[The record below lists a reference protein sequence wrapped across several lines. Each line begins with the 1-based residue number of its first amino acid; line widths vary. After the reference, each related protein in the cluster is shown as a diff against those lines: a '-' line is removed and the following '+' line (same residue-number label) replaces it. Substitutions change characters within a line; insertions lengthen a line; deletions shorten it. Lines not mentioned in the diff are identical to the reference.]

1 MNNLVGAQM
10 ALFSESSKLISHSEY
25 MRHTIG
31 VNIDAKI
38 ASLKA
43 EIARLE
49 GVKADLAG
57 GKSLLDIKIE
67 DLRAAMNY

>member
-25 MRHTIG
+25 MRRTIG